1 MNDEEMIFV
10 YHDSYQSYLFAPKLF
25 SAFVVVCTGVSSRED
40 TPAHTTL
47 KPKFCFSAR
56 YIPANVL
63 ARGHSGA
70 KRMQNT
76 SNTFPDKAVIGN
88 SSRYPLIPP
97 RSRLE
102 AVYSARA
109 KPRKFAPGIHRAY
122 TLLPTAGDN
131 HSGAKTQTKLVN
143 IVIVENGGSL

>member
-1 MNDEEMIFV
+1 MLKAQKRLGGRTAAADTNV
-10 YHDSYQSYLFAPKLF
+10 HRKRRKNTQR
-25 SAFVVVCTGVSSRED
+25 VSITE
-40 TPAHTTL
+40 
-47 KPKFCFSAR
+47 
-56 YIPANVL
+56 
-63 ARGHSGA
+63 
-70 KRMQNT
+70 
-76 SNTFPDKAVIGN
+76 N